1 MNASP
6 SARRDC
12 APPDTVRHQPDPG
25 RGEVASKARAA
36 RVSAA
41 LGVGAALLLAGL
53 AGCGGGGT
61 DGAAPAPT
69 VPSLPAP
76 SPSPAP
82 PPPVATA
89 PELPPPQDRWNL
101 ETGGN
106 PADELERYTFED
118 VTLGL
123 NDFSLTVPRPTDR
136 VQREGDTLTVL
147 RDGQPVLT
155 VVRDALGI
163 TASVPDTPGARVG
176 LALRGELNGT
186 LTVFSQRPLRLTL
199 AGTTLASGNGPA
211 LNLQHDHR
219 TFLLLAE
226 GTDNR
231 LSDGETYAPRR
242 RPDGSAMDLK
252 AALFSEGPL
261 IVSGAGRLQV
271 RSARHHAIASDA
283 HLRIRS
289 GRIELRA
296 EARDGVRALDAVVID
311 DGDLQIRT
319 PAGKGIK
326 VDGRERNDQPLGFFM
341 MRTGRLDVVSHDKA
355 VTASWEGDE
364 DGVTPSAADDPDAR
378 LLIHGGTID
387 ITTTGTP
394 SDRLSPE
401 GLEAKSTLAI
411 HGGAITLRTTD
422 DAMNAGRAL
431 LITGGRIFAES
442 SANDALDS
450 NGTLTIAGGVVVA
463 RSVAPME
470 SGIDCDSG
478 LFSLTGGT
486 LLAIGHRNSVP
497 TTVVTTQNVVLLRAL
512 TEGRWTLRDDA
523 GAARYAFTL
532 PGAARTV
539 LLSSPRLTTGS
550 TLTLVGGGELGP
562 FAEDFGGLILEPTTH
577 SGGTATLLRFR
588 ISGPVTQP

>member
-1 MNASP
+1 MNGSP
-6 SARRDC
+6 SACRDC
-12 APPDTVRHQPDPG
+12 ALPDTGRLLPDPG
-25 RGEVASKARAA
+25 PGQAVAQARARRGSVA
-36 RVSAA
+36 R
-41 LGVGAALLLAGL
+41 GVGAALLLAGL
-53 AGCGGGGT
+53 AACGGGGT
-61 DGAAPAPT
+61 DAASPVPT
-69 VPSLPAP
+69 VPS
-76 SPSPAP
+76 
-82 PPPVATA
+82 PPVTTPPAA
-89 PELPPPQDRWNL
+89 PVPEPPPPQDRWSL
-101 ETGGN
+101 ETGSN

-118 VTLGL
+118 VTLAL
-123 NDFSLTVPRPTDR
+123 NEFSLSVSRSTDQ

-147 RDGQPVLT
+147 RDGRPVLS
-155 VVRDALGI
+155 VAREALGI
-163 TASVPDTPGARVG
+163 TVSVPDAPGVRVG
-176 LALRGELNGT
+176 LVLRGELNGT

-199 AGTTLASGNGPA
+199 AGVTIASGNGPA

-219 TFLLLAE
+219 TFLHLAE

-231 LSDGETYAPRR
+231 LSDGEAYAPRR

-252 AALFSEGPL
+252 AALFAEGPL
-261 IVSGAGRLQV
+261 IVSGPGRLHV
-271 RSARHHAIASDA
+271 RSARHHAVASDA
-283 HLRIRS
+283 HLRFRG

-296 EARDGVRALDAVVID
+296 ETRDGVRALDAVVID

-326 VDGRERNDQPLGFFM
+326 VDGRERNEQPLGFFV
-341 MRTGRLDVVSHDKA
+341 MRAGRLNVVSHDKG
-355 VTASWEGDE
+355 VTASWESE
-364 DGVTPSAADDPDAR
+364 DDARTPSAADDPDAR
-378 LLIHGGTID
+378 LLIAGGTID

-394 SDRLSPE
+394 SNTLSPE
-401 GLEAKSTLAI
+401 GLEAKTTLAV

-422 DAMNAGRAL
+422 DAMNAGRAM
-431 LITGGRIFAES
+431 LITGGRIFADS

-470 SGIDCDSG
+470 SGVDCDSG
-478 LFSLTGGT
+478 LFSLSGGT
-486 LLAIGHRNSVP
+486 LLAIGQRNSVP
-497 TTVVTTQNVVLLRAL
+497 TPVVTTQNVVLLRAL

-523 GAARYAFTL
+523 GAARYAFSL

-539 LLSSPRLTTGS
+539 MISSPRLATGS

-588 ISGPVTQP
+588 ISGPITQP

>member
-6 SARRDC
+6 SACRDG
-12 APPDTVRHQPDPG
+12 APTDAVRD
-25 RGEVASKARAA
+25 VLASKARATRA
-36 RVSAA
+36 SVVR
-41 LGVGAALLLAGL
+41 GVGAALLLAGL
-53 AGCGGGGT
+53 AACGGGGT
-61 DGAAPAPT
+61 DTAAPAPT
-69 VPSLPAP
+69 VPSPPVP
-76 SPSPAP
+76 SPPAAQ

-89 PELPPPQDRWNL
+89 PELPPPQDRWSL

-106 PADELERYTFED
+106 PADELERYAFED
-118 VTLGL
+118 VTLAL
-123 NDFSLTVPRPTDR
+123 NDFSLAPSRSTDQ
-136 VQREGDTLTVL
+136 VQRDGDTLTVM
-147 RDGQPVLT
+147 RDGRPVLT
-155 VVRDALGI
+155 VARDGLGI

-199 AGTTLASGNGPA
+199 AGATLASGNGPA

-219 TFLLLAE
+219 TFLHLAE

-231 LSDGETYAPRR
+231 LSDGEAYAPRR

-252 AALFSEGPL
+252 AALFAEGPL
-261 IVSGAGRLQV
+261 IVSGPGRLQV

-283 HLRIRS
+283 HLRIRG

-296 EARDGVRALDAVVID
+296 EARDGIRALDAVVID

-319 PAGKGIK
+319 PGGKGIK
-326 VDGRERNDQPLGFFM
+326 VDGRERNEQPLGFFI
-341 MRTGRLDVVSHDKA
+341 MRAGRLNVVSHDKA

-364 DGVTPSAADDPDAR
+364 DAVTPSTADDPDAR

-394 SDRLSPE
+394 SDSLSPE

-422 DAMNAGRAL
+422 DAMNAGRAM

-470 SGIDCDSG
+470 SGVDCDSG

-486 LLAIGHRNSVP
+486 LLAIGQRNSVP
-497 TTVVTTQNVVLLRAL
+497 TAVVTTQNVVLLRAL
-512 TEGRWTLRDDA
+512 AEGRWTLPKTSA
-523 GAARYAFTL
+523 G
-532 PGAARTV
+532 
-539 LLSSPRLTTGS
+539 
-550 TLTLVGGGELGP
+550 
-562 FAEDFGGLILEPTTH
+562 
-577 SGGTATLLRFR
+577 
-588 ISGPVTQP
+588 